1 MKKDI
6 VLISGAL
13 STPELWQ
20 HQVKQMQNT
29 LSIHHVDVLNS
40 QSITGM
46 AERYSNI
53 APDEFTLIGF
63 SLGGYV
69 AIELFRYIPH
79 KIKKLILINS
89 SAASV
94 SPKGRLERQ
103 RSINLIN
110 RGKFDFLISLI
121 FKNSIHD
128 QDKHGDLLPL
138 VQKMAQKVGSENYKH
153 QLKAIIDK
161 PDQSLLLSS
170 IDCPTLI
177 IANKQ
182 DKVMPYSCSENMARQ
197 IKNAKLISMENC
209 GHLAMLEQPET
220 INQILSGWL

>member
-13 STPELWQ
+13 STSELWQ
-20 HQVKQMQNT
+20 HQTKLMKDTMNV
-29 LSIHHVDVLNS
+29 HHVDVLNS
-40 QSITGM
+40 HSITGI
-46 AERYSNI
+46 AERFSNI

-69 AIELFRYIPH
+69 ALELFRYIPH
-79 KIKKLILINS
+79 QIKKLILINS

-94 SPKGRLERQ
+94 SAKGRLERE
-103 RSINLIN
+103 RSIDLIN
-110 RGKFDFLISLI
+110 RGKFNFLISLI
-121 FKNSIHD
+121 FKSSIHD
-128 QDKHGDLLPL
+128 QNKHDDLLPL
-138 VQKMAQKVGSENYKH
+138 VQQMAKEVGSENYKL

-161 PDQSLLLSS
+161 PDQSPLLSS
-170 IDCPTLI
+170 IDCPTLL
-177 IANKQ
+177 IANKH
-182 DKVMPYSCSENMARQ
+182 DKVMPYTCSENMARQ
-197 IKNAKLISMENC
+197 IKNAELISMENC